1 MASEASGRSGK
12 PPRVVEAVQV
22 SRGWKGGYQADY
34 PCPKCKS
41 PLASKDDTLLGTDT
55 CPNCKAE
62 FVFGSD
68 VQTAYRVHKADVERK
83 EQEKRLAAEQ
93 RKLAAQQRGQ
103 VSEADRQRLEEDE
116 REYVERSK
124 AEIREIDK
132 ERAESVA
139 KRRRSLRGIED
150 FITTLTGLAVTGCL
164 FLIVAGFIAFSANNV
179 VIGTSFLASG
189 VTGLISALLVYGL
202 FRCLFA
208 IHQLLTDISAKLD
221 EDRKTG

>member
-93 RKLAAQQRGQ
+93 RRLVRLVWRRRVQLRRRLAAEQRRL
-103 VSEADRQRLEEDE
+103 VLRRQ
-116 REYVERSK
+116 
-124 AEIREIDK
+124 
-132 ERAESVA
+132 
-139 KRRRSLRGIED
+139 
-150 FITTLTGLAVTGCL
+150 
-164 FLIVAGFIAFSANNV
+164 
-179 VIGTSFLASG
+179 
-189 VTGLISALLVYGL
+189 
-202 FRCLFA
+202 
-208 IHQLLTDISAKLD
+208 
-221 EDRKTG
+221 

>member
-12 PPRVVEAVQV
+12 PPRVVEAVHV

-62 FVFGSD
+62 FVFGPD

-93 RKLAAQQRGQ
+93 RKLVAQQRGQ
-103 VSEADRQRLEEDE
+103 ASEAEQQRLEEEE

-124 AEIREIDK
+124 AEKRQLDT
-132 ERAESVA
+132 ERAERVG
-139 KRRRSLRGIED
+139 KKRRSLRGIED
-150 FITTLTGLAVTGCL
+150 LVTILTSLAVGVCMLLVVVGFSAFTAND
-164 FLIVAGFIAFSANNV
+164 FVAG
-179 VIGTSFLASG
+179 TTFLASG
-189 VTGLISALLVYGL
+189 VAGLISALLVSSL
-202 FRCLFA
+202 FSSLFA

-221 EDRKTG
+221 EDREKG

>member
-68 VQTAYRVHKADVERK
+68 V
-83 EQEKRLAAEQ
+83 
-93 RKLAAQQRGQ
+93 GW
-103 VSEADRQRLEEDE
+103 
-116 REYVERSK
+116 
-124 AEIREIDK
+124 
-132 ERAESVA
+132 
-139 KRRRSLRGIED
+139 
-150 FITTLTGLAVTGCL
+150 
-164 FLIVAGFIAFSANNV
+164 
-179 VIGTSFLASG
+179 
-189 VTGLISALLVYGL
+189 
-202 FRCLFA
+202 
-208 IHQLLTDISAKLD
+208 
-221 EDRKTG
+221 RKTSGSMSSGPKLKSGRWTRSEPRELARSAEA